1 MVAFTLTSTVAFAHH
16 GEKEKKEAKQEV
28 QKEQEKQSLDSEGI
42 YCEYTEGDT
51 SAYCFFCNCEK
62 LVKAVKDKAKGVKK
76 IS

>member
-1 MVAFTLTSTVAFAHH
+1 MVAFTLTATVAFAHH

-42 YCEYTEGDT
+42 YCEYTEVDT